1 MGNLQQEHGFQTS
14 GDGLAQWNGGRKA
27 RLMAMPNPYSLETQL
42 QFLVTELNESNLVLP
57 DNLEQATVLFQ
68 NSFERCD
75 PRYCN
80 EASRI
85 NYAHAVLARY

>member
-42 QFLVTELNESNLVLP
+42 NFLVMEMSESSLNLP
-57 DNLEQATVLFQ
+57 DDVVGATQVFQ
-68 NSFERCD
+68 NQFERCGQ
-75 PRYCN
+75 CN
-80 EASRI
+80 EIARI
-85 NYAHAVLARY
+85 NYAYAILGRH